1 MTKRSPWRVAVLL
14 LGLWLVPA
22 LPARAGLVPDPTG
35 DTFNTG
41 TIDITGTEI
50 NVVGGTVNVTLKFA
64 AAVAAPS
71 AFAPNS
77 VVGFIDLDTNSGP
90 GGTAPWGGPVAG
102 GNNWINAFVNDPS
115 SGVPG
120 PTVALGDEF
129 YIDLGSEAAHP
140 GLVDI
145 VSTATNLAVG
155 VAPVSGYGTNMVML
169 SFNAGLIGYSGGL
182 RYGVLVGDFNFAT
195 DRAPNGATGIAAV
208 PEPSTLLLAGVA
220 GVGALAYRAR
230 RRKQN

>member
-1 MTKRSPWRVAVLL
+1 MLKRSPWRVAVLL

-22 LPARAGLVPDPTG
+22 LPAQAGLIPDPTG

-50 NVVGGTVNVTLKFA
+50 NVAGGTVTVTLKFA

-77 VVGFIDLDTNSGP
+77 VSGFIDLDTNSGP
-90 GGTAPWGGPVAG
+90 GGTAPWGGAVPG
-102 GNNWINAFVNDPS
+102 GNNWINFGILNF
-115 SGVPG
+115 GVQG
-120 PTVALGDEF
+120 PTVAMGDEF
-129 YIDLGSEAAHP
+129 YIDLGSEAGHP

-155 VAPVSGYGTNMVML
+155 VAPVSGYGTNMLML
-169 SFNAGLIGYSGGL
+169 SFNAGLIGYSGGI
-182 RYGVLVGDFNFAT
+182 RYGVLVGDFNAAT
-195 DRAPNGATGIAAV
+195 DRAPNGETALAAV
-208 PEPSTLLLAGVA
+208 PEPSTLLLAGMA

-230 RRKQN
+230 RRK